1 VAIPIAKK
9 GKVKKMTNP
18 RNSDSLL
25 ALFLLIA
32 AVVACSTS
40 STSNSDLAQAN
51 KLVDEGNAAVEQG
64 KKFVQEAE
72 DKKNAMLQMN
82 VRRIAE
88 ARVIAAEALAAYDK
102 AAEKCKE
109 AAQKYD
115 EASRLKISEKFKDYL
130 ILKVKEYNK
139 RAELVGVA
147 KDTPQALIE
156 STNRSS
162 FVIRVNSNN
171 DKVNKLSKEADDLAS
186 QADKLQKE
194 NSGDFK

>member
-1 VAIPIAKK
+1 
-9 GKVKKMTNP
+9 MTNP
-18 RNSDSLL
+18 RNFDGLL
-25 ALFLLIA
+25 TMFLLIA
-32 AVVACSTS
+32 AVLACSTGT
-40 STSNSDLAQAN
+40 STSDVAKAN
-51 KLVDEGNAAVEQG
+51 KLVDDGNAAVEQG
-64 KKFVQEAE
+64 KKFVLEAE
-72 DKKNAMLQMN
+72 AKKTTMMQMN

-88 ARVIAAEALAAYDK
+88 ARVIAAEAIAAYDK

-115 EASRLKISEKFKDYL
+115 EASRLKISEKFKEYL

-139 RAELVGVA
+139 RAELVEVA

-171 DKVNKLSKEADDLAS
+171 EKVAQLNKEADEMQNQS
-186 QADKLQKE
+186 DKLQKE
-194 NSGDFK
+194 SPGDFK

>member
-1 VAIPIAKK
+1 
-9 GKVKKMTNP
+9 MTNP

-25 ALFLLIA
+25 ALFLLLA
-32 AVVACSTS
+32 AVLACSTS
-40 STSNSDLAQAN
+40 SNNEVAKAN

-64 KKFVQEAE
+64 KKFVLEAE
-72 DKKNAMLQMN
+72 EKKNTMLQMN

-88 ARVIAAEALAAYDK
+88 ARVIAAEAIAAYDK

-115 EASRLKISEKFKDYL
+115 EASRLKINEKFKQYL

-139 RAELVGVA
+139 RAELVEVA

-171 DKVNKLSKEADDLAS
+171 EKVDKLSKEADELAS
-186 QADKLQKE
+186 QSEKLQKE
-194 NSGDFK
+194 NPGDFK

>member
-1 VAIPIAKK
+1 MRIDEN
-9 GKVKKMTNP
+9 GKVEKKMTNP

-25 ALFLLIA
+25 ALFLFIA

-40 STSNSDLAQAN
+40 SSNSDLAKAN

-64 KKFVQEAE
+64 KKFVLEAE
-72 DKKNAMLQMN
+72 DKKNKMMQTN

-88 ARVIAAEALAAYDK
+88 ARVTAAEALAAYDK

-115 EASRLKISEKFKDYL
+115 EASRLKISEKFKEYL

-139 RAELVGVA
+139 RAELIEVA

-171 DKVNKLSKEADDLAS
+171 EKVDKLNKEADELAS
-186 QADKLQKE
+186 QSEKLQKD
-194 NSGDFK
+194 NPGDFK

>member
-1 VAIPIAKK
+1 
-9 GKVKKMTNP
+9 MTSP

-25 ALFLLIA
+25 ALFLLLA

-40 STSNSDLAQAN
+40 SNNEVAKAD

-64 KKFVQEAE
+64 KKFVLEAE
-72 DKKNAMLQMN
+72 EKKNAMLQLN

-88 ARVIAAEALAAYDK
+88 ARVIAAEAIAAYDK

-115 EASRLKISEKFKDYL
+115 EASRLKISEKFKQYL

-139 RAELVGVA
+139 RAELVEVA

-171 DKVNKLSKEADDLAS
+171 EKVDKLSKEADELAS
-186 QADKLQKE
+186 QSDKLQKE
-194 NSGDFK
+194 SPGDFK

>member
-1 VAIPIAKK
+1 M
-9 GKVKKMTNP
+9 MTNR
-18 RNSDSLL
+18 RNSDGLL

-32 AVVACSTS
+32 AVVACTTS
-40 STSNSDLAQAN
+40 SNSEVAQAN
-51 KLVDEGNAAVEQG
+51 KLVDEGNTAVQQG
-64 KKFVQEAE
+64 KQFVAEAE
-72 DKKNAMLQMN
+72 DKKTKMLQMN
-82 VRRIAE
+82 VRQIAE
-88 ARVIAAEALAAYDK
+88 ARVIAAEAIAAYDK

-139 RAELVGVA
+139 RAELVEVA

-162 FVIRVNSNN
+162 FIIRVNSNN
-171 DKVNKLSKEADDLAS
+171 EKVDKLNKEADELATQS
-186 QADKLQKE
+186 DKLQKD
-194 NSGDFK
+194 NPGDFK

>member
-1 VAIPIAKK
+1 MRIDEN
-9 GKVKKMTNP
+9 GKVEKKMTNP
-18 RNSDSLL
+18 RNFDSLL
-25 ALFLLIA
+25 AVFLLIA
-32 AVVACSTS
+32 VVLACSTG
-40 STSNSDLAQAN
+40 TSNSDVAKAN
-51 KLVDEGNAAVEQG
+51 QLVNEGNAAVEQG
-64 KKFVQEAE
+64 KKFVVEAE
-72 DKKNAMLQMN
+72 EKKNAMLQLN

-88 ARVIAAEALAAYDK
+88 ARVIAAGAIAAYDK

-115 EASRLKISEKFKDYL
+115 EASRLKISEKFKEYL

-139 RAELVGVA
+139 RAELVEVA

-171 DKVNKLSKEADDLAS
+171 EKVANLSKEADELAS
-186 QADKLQKE
+186 QSDKLQKE
-194 NSGDFK
+194 NPGDFK

>member
-1 VAIPIAKK
+1 
-9 GKVKKMTNP
+9 MTNP

-25 ALFLLIA
+25 AVFLLM
-32 AVVACSTS
+32 AVVLACSTGNN
-40 STSNSDLAQAN
+40 TSEVAKAN
-51 KLVDEGNAAVEQG
+51 QLVNEGNAAVDQA
-64 KKFVQEAE
+64 KKFVVDAE
-72 DKKNAMLQMN
+72 EKKSAMLQMN

-88 ARVIAAEALAAYDK
+88 ARVIAAEAIAAYDK

-115 EASRLKISEKFKDYL
+115 EASRLKISEKFKEYL

-139 RAELVGVA
+139 RAEMVQVA

-171 DKVNKLSKEADDLAS
+171 EKVTQLNKEADELQS

-194 NSGDFK
+194 SPADFK

>member
-1 VAIPIAKK
+1 
-9 GKVKKMTNP
+9 MTNP

-25 ALFLLIA
+25 ALFLLLA

-40 STSNSDLAQAN
+40 SNNEVAKAD

-64 KKFVQEAE
+64 KKFVLEAE
-72 DKKNAMLQMN
+72 EKKNAMMQLN

-88 ARVIAAEALAAYDK
+88 ARVIAAEAIAAYDK

-115 EASRLKISEKFKDYL
+115 EASRLKISEKFKQYL

-139 RAELVGVA
+139 RAELVEVA

-171 DKVNKLSKEADDLAS
+171 EKVDKLSKEADELAS
-186 QADKLQKE
+186 PADKLQKE

>member
-1 VAIPIAKK
+1 
-9 GKVKKMTNP
+9 MTNP

-32 AVVACSTS
+32 AVVACSTT
-40 STSNSDLAQAN
+40 STNSNNDLAKAN

-72 DKKNAMLQMN
+72 DKKTAMLQMN

-88 ARVIAAEALAAYDK
+88 ARVIAAEAIAAYDK

-115 EASRLKISEKFKDYL
+115 EASRLKINEKFKDYL

-139 RAELVGVA
+139 RAEMVGVA

-162 FVIRVNSNN
+162 FIIRVNSNTE
-171 DKVNKLSKEADDLAS
+171 KVNQLGKEADELAS
-186 QADKLQKE
+186 QADKLQKD
-194 NSGDFK
+194 NPGDFK

>member
-1 VAIPIAKK
+1 MRLRIGKKK
-9 GKVKKMTNP
+9 GGKKMTNP
-18 RNSDSLL
+18 RNFDSLL
-25 ALFLLIA
+25 AVFLLIA
-32 AVVACSTS
+32 AVLACSTG
-40 STSNSDLAQAN
+40 TSNSDVAKAN
-51 KLVDEGNAAVEQG
+51 QLVNEGNAAVEQG
-64 KKFVQEAE
+64 KKFVVEAE

-88 ARVIAAEALAAYDK
+88 ARVIAAGAIAAYDK

-115 EASRLKISEKFKDYL
+115 EASRLKISEKFKQYL
-130 ILKVKEYNK
+130 MLKVKEYNK
-139 RAELVGVA
+139 RAELVEVA

-171 DKVNKLSKEADDLAS
+171 EKVASLSKEANELAS
-186 QADKLQKE
+186 QADRLQKE
-194 NSGDFK
+194 NPSDFK

>member
-1 VAIPIAKK
+1 
-9 GKVKKMTNP
+9 MTNP

-25 ALFLLIA
+25 ALFLLIV
-32 AVVACSTS
+32 AVVACSNS
-40 STSNSDLAQAN
+40 STNSELAQAN
-51 KLVDEGNAAVEQG
+51 KLVDEGNAFVEQG
-64 KKFVQEAE
+64 KKFVIEAE
-72 DKKNAMLQMN
+72 EKKSAMLQMN

-88 ARVIAAEALAAYDK
+88 ARVLAAGAIAAYDK

-115 EASRLKISEKFKDYL
+115 EASRLKISEKFKEYL

-171 DKVNKLSKEADDLAS
+171 EKVDKLSKEADEFAS
-186 QADKLQKE
+186 QSDKLQKE
-194 NSGDFK
+194 NPADFK

>member
-1 VAIPIAKK
+1 
-9 GKVKKMTNP
+9 MTNP

-25 ALFLLIA
+25 ALFLLLA

-40 STSNSDLAQAN
+40 SNNEVAKAN

-64 KKFVQEAE
+64 KKFVLEAE
-72 DKKNAMLQMN
+72 EKKNAMMQMN

-88 ARVIAAEALAAYDK
+88 ARVAAAQAIAAYDK

-115 EASRLKISEKFKDYL
+115 EASRLKISEKFKQYL

-139 RAELVGVA
+139 RAELVEVA

-171 DKVNKLSKEADDLAS
+171 EKVDKLSKEADELAS
-186 QADKLQKE
+186 QSDKLQKE
-194 NSGDFK
+194 SPGDFK

>member
-1 VAIPIAKK
+1 
-9 GKVKKMTNP
+9 MTNP

-25 ALFLLIA
+25 ALFLLLA

-40 STSNSDLAQAN
+40 SNNEVSKAN

-64 KKFVQEAE
+64 KKFVLEAE
-72 DKKNAMLQMN
+72 EKKNAMMQLN

-88 ARVIAAEALAAYDK
+88 ARVTAAEAIAAYDK

-115 EASRLKISEKFKDYL
+115 EASRLKISEKFKQYL

-139 RAELVGVA
+139 RAELVEVA

-171 DKVNKLSKEADDLAS
+171 EKVDKLSKEADELAS
-186 QADKLQKE
+186 QSDKLQKE
-194 NSGDFK
+194 SPGDFK